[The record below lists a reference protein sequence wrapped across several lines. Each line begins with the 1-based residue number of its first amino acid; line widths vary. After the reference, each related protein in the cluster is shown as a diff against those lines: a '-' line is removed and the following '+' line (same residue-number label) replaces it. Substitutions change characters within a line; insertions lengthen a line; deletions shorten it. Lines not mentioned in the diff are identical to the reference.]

1 MEVPGIDV
9 AISDNNPLML
19 SALSGFVTKDRRFS
33 LVATASTAEGFLEAV
48 FRVPVEV
55 GVIDWYMPEIGSEKI
70 IQILR
75 EHENAPRIVV
85 YAQGDAQEISRR
97 AMAAGAAGFC
107 SRNNTP
113 AELMDIIASVAAGKM
128 VFPFLDVRDLRADP
142 IHQLTRTERLFLVSL
157 AKGSSNN
164 EIAVEHNV
172 SINTVK
178 FHLRNIYEKL
188 SIKNRAQAVAFYYS
202 ALSRDGNLPDE

>member
-1 MEVPGIDV
+1 MNVKGIDI
-9 AISDNNPLML
+9 AIADNNTLML
-19 SALSGFVTKDRRFS
+19 SALSGFVNKDQRFS

-55 GVIDWYMPEIGSEKI
+55 GVVDWFLPEIGCEKV

-75 EHENAPRIVV
+75 EQENAPKIVV
-85 YAQGDAQEISRR
+85 YAQGDARDISRR

-113 AELMDIIASVAAGKM
+113 AELMDTIATVASGKM
-128 VFPFLDVRDLRADP
+128 VFPFLDVRELRTDP
-142 IHQLTRTERLFLVSL
+142 VHQLTRTERLFLVSL

-164 EIAVEHNV
+164 EIAAEHNV

-202 ALSRDGNLPDE
+202 ALAKEGALPSD